1 MIASGNLRKLIML
14 KMAIEIDEIVDLPIS
29 HGDFPVHYVSV
40 PEGRGLVSF
49 PIDWGV
55 GKLPNLWE
63 IMNWPI
69 TGYRS

>member
-1 MIASGNLRKLIML
+1 ML

-29 HGDFPVHYVSV
+29 HGDFPVRYVSV
-40 PEGRGLVSF
+40 PEGRGFVSF

-63 IMNWPI
+63 VMN
-69 TGYRS
+69 